1 MHPQGDFKTD
11 KTMNITDAE
20 FRYLKES
27 LARDL
32 IAILME
38 KHGMSMEEAFRK
50 YYSSKTFEKISNPET
65 GLYFQSPGYVFSY
78 LESEI

>member
-1 MHPQGDFKTD
+1 
-11 KTMNITDAE
+11 MNITDAE